1 MHILKRMNQAFMLR
15 AKLANERKSQKE
27 SVTTCIKNS
36 RNFDISRYN
45 QLIVALAIKIVPR
58 SMQGITFKNY
68 FMTEN
73 SYDNQKFSETANSM
87 LEILS
92 QSKRNAR
99 LQPRALLSKK
109 DANLLLLC
117 LEEPGGFFYTQQ
129 YLLHVFVDCVYWGG
143 QWDVWFCFC

>member
-1 MHILKRMNQAFMLR
+1 MNQAFVLE

-36 RNFDISRYN
+36 RNFDIFRYN

-58 SMQGITFKNY
+58 SIQGIIFKNH
-68 FMTEN
+68 FMAEN
-73 SYDNQKFSETANSM
+73 SYDNQKFSETTNFL
-87 LEILS
+87 LETLS

-99 LQPRALLSKK
+99 LQPSALLSKK

-117 LEEPGGFFYTQQ
+117 LEEPGGFFYA
-129 YLLHVFVDCVYWGG
+129 
-143 QWDVWFCFC
+143 